1 VPAQTLQG
9 ESYLTMELQIT
20 ESVQDRQYAV
30 LTVEGRLDT
39 TTASDLKVAIKR
51 LAQTGHRQVIVDL
64 DGVPFIDSSGLA
76 ALVSGLKTMR
86 DAGGSLTLARLNDQ
100 ARTVFKVTLLD
111 RVFEFYPDVASAVS
125 ALLD

>member
-1 VPAQTLQG
+1 
-9 ESYLTMELQIT
+9 MELQIT
-20 ESVQDRQYAV
+20 ESVQNRQYAV

-86 DAGGSLTLARLNDQ
+86 DAGGSLTLARLNNQ

-125 ALLD
+125 ALSD